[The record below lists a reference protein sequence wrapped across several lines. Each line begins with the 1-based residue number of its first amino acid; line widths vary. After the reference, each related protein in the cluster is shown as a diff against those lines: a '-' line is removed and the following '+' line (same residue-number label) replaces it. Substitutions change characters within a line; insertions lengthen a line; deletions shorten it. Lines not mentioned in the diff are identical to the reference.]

1 MTRMRDALA
10 RAVGFIDGRP
20 RIAVAVVLALAAVLL
35 TLHAWNAPLE
45 SAGPDGKKYEAMG
58 WAAAESPSLFT
69 CGNFRHAYWTPG
81 WIATIGA
88 VYRVVG
94 RRPLVIRLFLVA
106 VALVT
111 AWLASRSARRL
122 SGARA
127 SVFAPALFLF
137 STLLFRYTTYYQ
149 YEVLLA
155 GLTALSAALLFRGAH
170 DAGTI
175 RGVAA
180 GVLLGAAAVVSPRVL
195 VFVPLVAAAAL
206 AGSRRASLRTTAGVV
221 VGLAVVLVPWTARNY
236 RCFGEVIVTT
246 SNGGINL
253 YIANNEHAT
262 GGYYLPPDDVRPG
275 HPLTDS
281 GAWTR
286 EALEYV
292 RRHPAQTAART
303 VVKAARFW
311 NPHFGDQFLVA
322 LLLVSGWVRFWRSRP
337 RVAPETAWVL
347 AAPFA
352 MMLVHMVF
360 FVQPRYMIPV
370 LPFVCVVAGAGVGG
384 WRSDPE

>member
-1 MTRMRDALA
+1 M
-10 RAVGFIDGRP
+10 
-20 RIAVAVVLALAAVLL
+20 VAVVLALAAVLL
-35 TLHAWNAPLE
+35 TIHAWNAPLE

-58 WAAAESPSLFT
+58 WAAAEAPSLFA
-69 CGNFRHAYWTPG
+69 CGNFHHAYWTPG

-88 VYRVVG
+88 IYRVAG
-94 RRPLVIRLFLVA
+94 RHPLVIRLILIA

-111 AWLASRSARRL
+111 AWLVSRSARRL

-155 GLTALSAALLFRGAH
+155 GLTALCAAVLFRGAR
-170 DAGTI
+170 DVGMV

-195 VFVPLVAAAAL
+195 VFIPLIAVAAFV
-206 AGSRRASLRTTAGVV
+206 GSRRASLRTTAGVV
-221 VGLAVVLVPWTARNY
+221 VGLAVVLAPWTARNY

-262 GGYYLPPDDVRPG
+262 GGYYLPPDDVRPA

-281 GAWTR
+281 GAWAR
-286 EALEYV
+286 EAFEYV
-292 RRHPAQTAART
+292 RRHPVQTAART
-303 VVKAARFW
+303 LVKAARFW

-322 LLLVSGWVRFWRSRP
+322 LLLVAGWVRFRRGRP
-337 RVAPETAWVL
+337 RVTPETAWVL

-360 FVQPRYMIPV
+360 FFQPRYMIPV